1 MNAVETKDLK
11 NQLLLL
17 SKKIESHENF
27 ILTVEELIINEK
39 YEDLLLKINNY
50 KRKFIVFEKPKKKKR
65 KVIK

>member
-11 NQLLLL
+11 TQLLLL

-27 ILTVEELIINEK
+27 ILTVEDLIINEQ

-50 KRKFIVFEKPKKKKR
+50 KRKFIVFEKSKKR
-65 KVIK
+65 KKEVI